1 VKRTNVVKLV
11 MDEDMHRRLKDLAIA
26 TAKCWNEV
34 NWLRMRQFK
43 RGDRMNFYETEKE
56 VYRKY
61 KHMLKVNAQQVA
73 RKNAEDWKS
82 FFYLIKDKK
91 EGKLPKWFKPKPP
104 GYWKDER
111 GNYKLMVIVRNDRY
125 EVDEENQEIY
135 LKDFGMALKFKGK
148 LKWHGKQGRLEIIY
162 DEVRRSWYA
171 HIPVEVENGVKVEG
185 NLRASVDLGI
195 VNLATVYVEDGS
207 WYVFKGG
214 SVLSQYE
221 YYSKRIAVV
230 QKTLARHKQKKS
242 RHLKLLHDKRRKFLK
257 HALNTMVRNIIEEL
271 KEKGVREVVVG
282 YPKEISRNHGNKLT
296 ANFWNYGYIIK
307 RFEEIGE
314 ELGVKVIKTDESYTS
329 KYCSLCGEAHEGGRI
344 ERGLFKCPH
353 VGKVVNADLNGA
365 VNILHI
371 PESLGSGSRGKIPV
385 RDRGK
390 GLKAQP
396 AVYRW
401 TNGAGWVIPTSYEV
415 MKMKAVNRKPMIR
428 PEGALALQ
436 GGEEVRVDRK
446 VGHVWVKAR
455 VGDESGSKSAEVEAL
470 VDTGATLT
478 VIPRRLA
485 EELGLRVT
493 GRTEVETAA
502 GRITLERTRV
512 RLELEGREELV
523 PALISDVIDK
533 VLIGVTAL
541 EVLGLQVDPLTGR
554 LKEWTALLYA
564 AL

>member
-11 MDEDMHRRLKDLAIA
+11 VDEDMHRRLKDLAIA

-34 NWLRMRQFK
+34 NWLRMQQFK
-43 RGDRMNFYETEKE
+43 RGERVNFNETEKE

-82 FFYLIKDKK
+82 FFSLIKDKK

-104 GYWKDER
+104 GYWKDED

-125 EVDEENQEIY
+125 EVDEENRTIY
-135 LKDFGMALKFKGK
+135 LKDFKLTLKFKGK

-230 QKTLARHKQKKS
+230 QKTLARHKQKRS

-257 HALNTMVRNIIEEL
+257 HALNSMVRKIMEGL
-271 KEKGVREVVVG
+271 KEKGVGEVAVG
-282 YPKEISRNHGNKLT
+282 YPREISRNHGNKLT
-296 ANFWNYGYIIK
+296 VNFWNYCYVIK

-329 KYCSLCGEAHEGGRI
+329 KTCSLCGEAHEGGRI
-344 ERGLFKCPH
+344 KRGLFKCPH
-353 VGKVVNADLNGA
+353 IGKVVNADLNGA
-365 VNILHI
+365 ANILHI
-371 PESLGSGSRGKIPV
+371 PESLGSRRRGQLLV

-401 TNGAGWVIPTSYEV
+401 TNGAGWVIPTGCDV
-415 MKMKAVNRKPMIR
+415 MRMKAVNRRPVIR
-428 PEGALALQ
+428 PEGTLALK
-436 GGEEVRVDRK
+436 GGEEVRRR
-446 VGHVWVKAR
+446 GTAIAA
-455 VGDESGSKSAEVEAL
+455 GAGGSFSSRPL
-470 VDTGATLT
+470 GCRMPGYRGA
-478 VIPRRLA
+478 P
-485 EELGLRVT
+485 
-493 GRTEVETAA
+493 TAA
-502 GRITLERTRV
+502 Y
-512 RLELEGREELV
+512 
-523 PALISDVIDK
+523 S
-533 VLIGVTAL
+533 
-541 EVLGLQVDPLTGR
+541 
-554 LKEWTALLYA
+554 
-564 AL
+564 

>member
-1 VKRTNVVKLV
+1 MKRTNVVKLV

-43 RGDRMNFYETEKE
+43 RGDRVNFYETEKE

-125 EVDEENQEIY
+125 EVDEERQEIY

-230 QKTLARHKQKKS
+230 QKTLVRHKQKKS
-242 RHLKLLHDKRRKFLK
+242 RHLKLLYDKRR
-257 HALNTMVRNIIEEL
+257 
-271 KEKGVREVVVG
+271 
-282 YPKEISRNHGNKLT
+282 S
-296 ANFWNYGYIIK
+296 
-307 RFEEIGE
+307 
-314 ELGVKVIKTDESYTS
+314 S
-329 KYCSLCGEAHEGGRI
+329 
-344 ERGLFKCPH
+344 
-353 VGKVVNADLNGA
+353 
-365 VNILHI
+365 
-371 PESLGSGSRGKIPV
+371 
-385 RDRGK
+385 
-390 GLKAQP
+390 
-396 AVYRW
+396 
-401 TNGAGWVIPTSYEV
+401 
-415 MKMKAVNRKPMIR
+415 
-428 PEGALALQ
+428 
-436 GGEEVRVDRK
+436 
-446 VGHVWVKAR
+446 
-455 VGDESGSKSAEVEAL
+455 
-470 VDTGATLT
+470 
-478 VIPRRLA
+478 
-485 EELGLRVT
+485 
-493 GRTEVETAA
+493 
-502 GRITLERTRV
+502 
-512 RLELEGREELV
+512 
-523 PALISDVIDK
+523 
-533 VLIGVTAL
+533 
-541 EVLGLQVDPLTGR
+541 
-554 LKEWTALLYA
+554 
-564 AL
+564 

>member
-1 VKRTNVVKLV
+1 